1 MVLTVILVAVVCLTM
16 ALALLF
22 AFDRQRLR
30 RELKVLRRLVRV
42 DPKLV
47 VRTSEAFGEELEIE
61 VLRAERSGGASTL
74 VVFSVADRD
83 GDSSESDHEARRE
96 TFVGVLRATV
106 RTIDV
111 AYRTGPDEFS
121 VILPDT
127 RARGALVAASRVERS
142 ARANGVAL
150 RAGVAETGPGFDRHT
165 LFRNAYCA
173 LLAAGTED
181 RPFALAYS
189 PELER
194 GTTRGR
200 LAGLADIEPSEGSA
214 RPQR

>member
-1 MVLTVILVAVVCLTM
+1 MLTVILVAVVCLTI
-16 ALALLF
+16 AFALLF

-47 VRTSEAFGEELEIE
+47 VRTSQAFGEELEIE
-61 VLRAERSGGASTL
+61 VLRVERSGGASTL
-74 VVFSVADRD
+74 VVFNVDDRD
-83 GDSSESDHEARRE
+83 GDRTESGREARRE
-96 TFVGVLRATV
+96 TFVRVLRSTM

-111 AYRTGPDEFS
+111 AYRTATDEFS

-142 ARANGVAL
+142 ADANGVTV
-150 RAGVAETGPGFDRHT
+150 RAGIAETGPGLDRHA

-194 GTTRGR
+194 GMTRGR

>member
-1 MVLTVILVAVVCLTM
+1 MLTVILVAVVCLTL

-22 AFDRQRLR
+22 AFDRQRLQ
-30 RELKVLRRLVRV
+30 RELKALRRLVRV

-61 VLRAERSGGASTL
+61 VLRVERSGGASTL
-74 VVFSVADRD
+74 VIFSVADPASE
-83 GDSSESDHEARRE
+83 GTESDREARRE
-96 TFVGVLRATV
+96 TFVGVMRSTV

-111 AYRTGPDEFS
+111 AYRTGTDEFS

-142 ARANGVAL
+142 ADAHGVAL
-150 RAGVAETGPGFDRHT
+150 RAGIAETGPGLDRHA

-181 RPFALAYS
+181 RPSALAYS

-200 LAGLADIEPSEGSA
+200 LAGLADIEPSEGPA

>member
-1 MVLTVILVAVVCLTM
+1 MVLTVILVAVVCLTI
-16 ALALLF
+16 AVASLF

-30 RELKVLRRLVRV
+30 REMKVLRRLVRV

-47 VRTSEAFGEELEIE
+47 VRTSEAFGEEFEIE
-61 VLRAERSGGASTL
+61 VLRVERSGGASTL
-74 VVFSVADRD
+74 VVFSVDDRD
-83 GDSSESDHEARRE
+83 GDGTAGGRAARRE
-96 TFVGVLRATV
+96 TFVRVLRSTV

-111 AYRTGPDEFS
+111 AYRTGTNEFS

-142 ARANGVAL
+142 ADANGVTV
-150 RAGVAETGPGFDRHT
+150 RAGIAETGPGLDRHA

-181 RPFALAYS
+181 RPYALAYS

-200 LAGLADIEPSEGSA
+200 LAGLADIEPSEGPA